1 MDQLVSK
8 SSYACTK
15 KVDGNVILFS
25 ELVSVPVVA
34 FDGAVPSVGNGMYSQ
49 RAGENAVDGQ
59 SAHVTYIVIDPYG
72 PFATGWVHNSI

>member
-49 RAGENAVDGQ
+49 RAGENAV
-59 SAHVTYIVIDPYG
+59 HVTYIVIDPYG